1 VRVMVEDVMVN
12 TPVVSGNG
20 AASRRASSAFYTR
33 TAASCRKRRR
43 HRRSVQD
50 TAVPQT
56 LYAIA

>member
-1 VRVMVEDVMVN
+1 MMVEDVMVN

-33 TAASCRKRRR
+33 TTSSCRMRRR
-43 HRRSVQD
+43 HLQTVQD
-50 TAVPQT
+50 TPVPRT